1 MNSNELFEEF
11 LKCCN
16 NYEYDLYGIVLKNE
30 DTWLR
35 ITKPYDPEQNDFLI
49 YEISKGNTRFAYTVS
64 NLHELLSICKDN
76 IGEDSVVKSSGN
88 FNF

>member
-11 LKCCN
+11 LKYCN

-35 ITKPYDPEQNDFLI
+35 IQKPYDPEQNDFLI
-49 YEISKGNTRFAYTVS
+49 YEILKGNTRCACTVS
-64 NLHELLSICKDN
+64 NLHELLSICKDT
-76 IGEDSVVKSSGN
+76 IGEDSVTKSHGY
-88 FNF
+88 F